1 MVRPLIP
8 DTGILIGEVLVV
20 SDLHLGFE
28 GELQKKG
35 IRIPSQTNR
44 ILKEILKMVER
55 TKARRVI
62 LLGDVK
68 HGVPS
73 ASYME
78 WRYIPDFMK
87 ELSSRVSSLE
97 IIMGN
102 HDGDLLPL
110 TPRNVKIH
118 PTNGLRIG
126 NTWLLHGNAVPPHKA
141 EKAKFLITGHVHPAI
156 ELTDKFGFKTI
167 QPVWLKCKSPRL
179 PLTLIVMPALNG
191 MVGHLVVNRMRHDG
205 ARLGPV
211 FKWAKIDIHECEAY
225 ALDGTLLGVLKDLR
239 D

>member
-1 MVRPLIP
+1 MVQPLIP
-8 DTGILIGEVLVV
+8 DPGILIGEVLVI

-28 GELQKKG
+28 GELQEKG

-44 ILKEILKMVER
+44 ILKEILKILER
-55 TKARRVI
+55 AKARRII

-68 HGVPS
+68 HGVPA
-73 ASYME
+73 ASHME
-78 WRYIPDFMK
+78 WRHIPDFMK

-97 IIMGN
+97 IVVGN

-110 TPRNVKIH
+110 IPRNVKIL
-118 PTNGLRIG
+118 PPNGLRVG
-126 NTWLLHGNAVPPHKA
+126 NAWLLHGHTVPPPKA

-156 ELTDKFGFKTI
+156 ELTDRFGFKTI
-167 QPVWLKCKSPRL
+167 QPVWLKCRSPRL

-191 MVGHLVVNRMRHDG
+191 MVGHLVVNRMRQYG
-205 ARLGPV
+205 ERLGPV
-211 FKWAKIDIHECEAY
+211 FKWARIDIQECDAY
-225 ALDGTLLGVLKDLR
+225 ALDGTLLGALKDLR